1 MKTKTPH
8 KDETEQVLE
17 QLRAAGAVRLTPREL
32 NLRLESIGYR
42 IEPRMCLS
50 YFNTA
55 NEFNY
60 QARSMSY
67 TEISTG
73 QGYANVRA
81 DRKTLPLLQEIRRTC
96 YVLHRGRIWDL

>member
-1 MKTKTPH
+1 MNTLH
-8 KDETEQVLE
+8 KDETDKELARM
-17 QLRAAGAVRLTPREL
+17 LAAGAVLITPREL
-32 NLRLESIGYR
+32 NLRLEAIGYR
-42 IEPRMCLS
+42 IEPWMCFS

-60 QARSMSY
+60 KARSMSY

-81 DRKTLPLLQEIRRTC
+81 DGRTLAQLQEIRRTSF
-96 YVLHRGRIWDL
+96 VFHRGRIWDL